1 MNGHMK
7 KGDYV
12 PSHLHFN
19 VTYLAEAEEQEELVI
34 NEQENQDVK
43 WFTFEEALQ
52 VSDEPWMVERVYKKL
67 IGKS

>member
-1 MNGHMK
+1 M
-7 KGDYV
+7 